1 MRYSL
6 PELLAAV
13 YKDIEW
19 DRQRF
24 KEGKRINRERKL
36 QAKLTAIEAKMGI
49 QEVGWFHLL
58 IFCNLI
64 EIQSYQPQDWY
75 TVRLSDLHDMG
86 FPRKVTMLALA
97 ELLRERYPDHQWLQF
112 HLRQGRYALQKR
124 LERAVSALFP
134 VILSLSGLSN
144 PLLFNR

>member
-49 QEVGWFHLL
+49 QEVGWVHLL
-58 IFCNLI
+58 RSFVIRLKSNHISRKIGTLYVYRI
-64 EIQSYQPQDWY
+64 Y
-75 TVRLSDLHDMG
+75 TMWD
-86 FPRKVTMLALA
+86 F
-97 ELLRERYPDHQWLQF
+97 
-112 HLRQGRYALQKR
+112 QGR
-124 LERAVSALFP
+124 
-134 VILSLSGLSN
+134 SLCSH
-144 PLLFNR
+144 